1 LSGKTSTPSDAGP
14 SDDLKALGDLLSDPC
29 LKSSTRILILISL
42 ALNKKLG
49 FTDLLHLTGI
59 GKGSLSNHLE
69 KLEAAGYVKTRRLMI
84 FGGHRIVIEITER
97 GIEAYDRY
105 VTTVSRLRGGG
116 PENGFRFGAEHNL
129 STDDRS
135 QPLQLL

>member
-1 LSGKTSTPSDAGP
+1 LSGETPSP
-14 SDDLKALGDLLSDPC
+14 SGADSADDLKALGDLLSDPC

-69 KLEAAGYVKTRRLMI
+69 KLEAAEYVKTRRTMI
-84 FGGHRIVIEITER
+84 FGGHRIVIEITQK
-97 GIEAYDRY
+97 GIEAYDSY
-105 VTTVSRLRGGG
+105 VTTVSRLR
-116 PENGFRFGAEHNL
+116 NGDQRKISDSAQNTT
-129 STDDRS
+129 S
-135 QPLQLL
+135 

>member
-1 LSGKTSTPSDAGP
+1 MSGETPSP
-14 SDDLKALGDLLSDPC
+14 SGADPADDLKTLGDLLSDPC

-69 KLEAAGYVKTRRLMI
+69 KLEAAEYVKTRRTMI
-84 FGGHRIVIEITER
+84 FGGHRIVIEITQK
-97 GIEAYDRY
+97 GIEAYDSY
-105 VTTVSRLRGGG
+105 VTTVSRLR
-116 PENGFRFGAEHNL
+116 NGDQGKGSDSAQNT
-129 STDDRS
+129 SS
-135 QPLQLL
+135 

>member
-1 LSGKTSTPSDAGP
+1 LSEETSPPSDADP

-84 FGGHRIVIEITER
+84 FGGHRMVVEITEK

-105 VTTVSRLRGGG
+105 VTTVSRLRSEGKGSAAG
-116 PENGFRFGAEHNL
+116 
-129 STDDRS
+129 STQS
-135 QPLQLL
+135 ATS